1 MDMVELTDI
10 IFLIVNIVS
19 AVVIAHLFRNV
30 WKPKFSRVSDD
41 KVEETIKMLFEHIG
55 RIDSFK
61 ASIYDNLNGTIIPI
75 TPNTI
80 QLSEYRYNEIIR
92 YQKLIYHEIELMRN
106 IQIYR
111 IYLTNEQYLFAIR
124 YAYSATEFIIRI
136 DNCIQT
142 IAIDQKTL
150 QYHAHYASKI
160 TTLFKK
166 TIPYEF
172 GQKWKNKFKDINDFN
187 PHMEPEIEPGDL
199 VQLHNNINNDI
210 LNNYFMVK
218 AADNQ

>member
-1 MDMVELTDI
+1 MDMIELTDI

-61 ASIYDNLNGTIIPI
+61 SSIYDNLNGTIIPI

-80 QLSEYRYNEIIR
+80 QLSEGRYNEIIR

-111 IYLTNEQYLFAIR
+111 IYLTNDQYLFTIR
-124 YAYSATEFIIRI
+124 YAYSATEFIIHI

-160 TTLFKK
+160 ITLFKK

-172 GQKWKNKFKDINDFN
+172 GQKWKNKFKYINDFN
-187 PHMEPEIEPGDL
+187 PHMEPEIEPGDS
-199 VQLHNNINNDI
+199 VRLHNNINNDI

>member
-1 MDMVELTDI
+1 MVELMDI

-19 AVVIAHLFRNV
+19 AAVIAHLFRNV

-61 ASIYDNLNGTIIPI
+61 SSIYDNLNGTIIPI

-92 YQKLIYHEIELMRN
+92 YQKLIYHEIELIRN

-111 IYLTNEQYLFAIR
+111 IYLTNEQYVFAIR
-124 YAYSATEFIIRI
+124 YAYSATEFIIHV

-142 IAIDQKTL
+142 IVIDQKTL

-160 TTLFKK
+160 ITLFKK
-166 TIPYEF
+166 IIPYEF
-172 GQKWKNKFKDINDFN
+172 GQKWKNKFKNINDFN
-187 PHMEPEIEPGDL
+187 PHMEPEVEPGDSI
-199 VQLHNNINNDI
+199 QLHNNINNDI
-210 LNNYFMVK
+210 SNNYFMVK
-218 AADNQ
+218 ATDNQ

>member
-1 MDMVELTDI
+1 MDMIELTDI

-61 ASIYDNLNGTIIPI
+61 SSIYDNLNGTIIPI

-111 IYLTNEQYLFAIR
+111 IYLTNDNIYL
-124 YAYSATEFIIRI
+124 
-136 DNCIQT
+136 
-142 IAIDQKTL
+142 L
-150 QYHAHYASKI
+150 
-160 TTLFKK
+160 
-166 TIPYEF
+166 
-172 GQKWKNKFKDINDFN
+172 
-187 PHMEPEIEPGDL
+187 
-199 VQLHNNINNDI
+199 
-210 LNNYFMVK
+210 
-218 AADNQ
+218 